1 MQLYILFAIRTLGEI
16 GHKRG
21 LDKIFPEAGKAGIG
35 VCVQTN
41 VAPMRGVAMFPL
53 LPRAYA
59 RG

>member
-1 MQLYILFAIRTLGEI
+1 MRNLGEI
-16 GHKRG
+16 ERKRG
-21 LDKIFPEAGKAGIG
+21 LDKVFPEAGKVGIG

-41 VAPMRGVAMFPL
+41 VAPMRSVAMFPL